1 MSPAVPDALLT
12 WAKLPGPAKVLAAA
26 RRRIEG
32 GSAMTAGT
40 LRVELD
46 AGERP
51 EVGQLLGTSWLTRG
65 RGVGAKTL
73 VDAVA
78 SAGGDLVDLL
88 TAVGG
93 PLRDLPTERADA
105 RDAAAAE
112 RAAAY
117 ESLIAVDVPAEAAKN
132 WLARRGLPRAG
143 SGGIAEL
150 ARKVA
155 AVWIHLPTG
164 GETTLLSV
172 LANQALDTPHDL
184 DRGSRVATA
193 VLQLAAG
200 DDGAVLGSAESWRTA
215 WENLGVVCD
224 PVSSRVLVLNLHLVG
239 DAAAARLSGAVR
251 GEPVWL
257 TWRSLSG
264 AFESI
269 DAEAYVCENPA
280 VVIEAA
286 DQLGERSR
294 PLICT
299 NGRPS
304 GATRRLL
311 TRLAASG
318 TRLHLRADDDPT
330 GQEIVSSLRATLP
343 NSDYWRYH
351 PRGQAE
357 ARSAPR
363 YEEQDIDALVADLA
377 AR

>member
-1 MSPAVPDALLT
+1 VSPAVPDALLA

-26 RRRIEG
+26 RRRIEAG
-32 GSAMTAGT
+32 AAMKAGR
-40 LRVELD
+40 LRVELEPD
-46 AGERP
+46 ERA
-51 EVGQLLGTSWLTRG
+51 EVGQLLGTSWQTQG

-78 SAGGDLVDLL
+78 SAGSELVDLL

-93 PLRDLPTERADA
+93 PLRHLPTERAEA

-112 RAAAY
+112 RATAY
-117 ESLIAVDVPAEAAKN
+117 QSLVTAGVPTEAAKK

-150 ARKVA
+150 TRKVA
-155 AVWIHLPTG
+155 AVWVRLPTG

-172 LANQALDTPHDL
+172 LANQGLDNPHDL

-193 VLQLAAG
+193 VLQLAA
-200 DDGAVLGSAESWRTA
+200 DDDVVLDSAESWRSA

-239 DAAAARLSGAVR
+239 NATAVRLSGAAP
-251 GEPVWL
+251 GEPIWL

-264 AFESI
+264 SFDCA
-269 DAEAYVCENPA
+269 DTEAYVCENPA
-280 VVIEAA
+280 VVVATA

-299 NGRPS
+299 NGQPS

-330 GQEIVSSLRATLP
+330 GQEIVASLRALLP
-343 NSDYWRYH
+343 TSSYWRYN
-351 PRGQAE
+351 PRDQSE
-357 ARSAPR
+357 ARAAPR
-363 YEEQDIDALVADLA
+363 YEEQDIGFLVADIA
-377 AR
+377 TH